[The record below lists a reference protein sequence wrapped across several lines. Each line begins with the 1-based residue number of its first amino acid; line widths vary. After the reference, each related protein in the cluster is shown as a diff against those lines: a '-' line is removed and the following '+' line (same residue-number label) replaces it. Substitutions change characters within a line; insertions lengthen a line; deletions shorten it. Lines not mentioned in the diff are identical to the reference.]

1 MGFYGALIIAAII
14 VLAYLLARGLIAIV
28 IDIIFVGLAIYL
40 FVTGHIVAGI
50 IALLILAFLLLYVQG
65 W

>member
-14 VLAYLLARGLIAIV
+14 LLVYFLVSGLIAVAIDSIV
-28 IDIIFVGLAIYL
+28 VGLAIYL

-50 IALLILAFLLLYVQG
+50 IVLLILAFLVYIQG